1 MVDFHEATWVHK
13 YKGNYYL
20 SYSDNHEDG
29 VNIEVYGTGGYNV
42 GWTAE
47 GEWLEYTVNV
57 TKSDYYAV
65 QVYAASPE
73 PLKIE
78 IFDLQGRQ
86 VRTFNENSMVGI
98 NKIPINVRNITSGYY
113 FVKLSRGNSAR
124 TEKLLVI
131 R

>member
-1 MVDFHEATWVHK
+1 M
-13 YKGNYYL
+13 
-20 SYSDNHEDG
+20 
-29 VNIEVYGTGGYNV
+29 
-42 GWTAE
+42 
-47 GEWLEYTVNV
+47 

-73 PLKIE
+73 PLKLE